1 MEKPK
6 LTYSIAIRTL
16 GTGGEKYRMLL
27 ESITHQSLPP
37 ERVLVYIAEGYVIP
51 DFRVGKEEYVV
62 VAKGM
67 ARQRILPYDE
77 ISSDCIL
84 LLDDDVRLGETA
96 AERLLKTLTEH
107 QADCVG
113 ADTFRNQDMSWKQ
126 KVAAFLLGGV
136 YPHSNEHW
144 AFCVLP
150 TGAFSYNKKPQP
162 RFYLSESCAGPA
174 SLWRKESFLA
184 LHLEDELWLEELGFP
199 YGEDLVTFHKLA
211 INGFRLGIDYG
222 VEIEH
227 MDGKTSSGNFKRQR
241 NRLELRTKAQFIIWW
256 RCFWQTTR
264 FSKTTMVLRFSLK
277 MLYLFV
283 LSLLATPLL
292 PKWDFPLQFLRGL
305 KGGWQFVHTPQFKSL
320 RPYQFRDN
328 SSTKFPS

>member
-1 MEKPK
+1 MEKSQ

-16 GTGGEKYRMLL
+16 GTGGEKYRILL
-27 ESITHQSLPP
+27 ESITTQTLVP
-37 ERVLVYIAEGYVIP
+37 ERVVVYIAEGYDIP
-51 DFRVGKEEYVV
+51 NYRIGKEEYVV
-62 VAKGM
+62 VPKGM
-67 ARQRILPYDE
+67 AKQRILPYQE

-84 LLDDDVRLGETA
+84 LLDDDLRLNPQVA
-96 AERLLKTLTEH
+96 KTMLEALQKH
-107 QADCVG
+107 NMDCVG
-113 ADTFRNQDMSWKQ
+113 CDIYQNQNMTLSEKIRAILVNGVFPRANDSYAF
-126 KVAAFLLGGV
+126 KVQ
-136 YPHSNEHW
+136 
-144 AFCVLP
+144 P
-150 TGAFSYNKKPQP
+150 TGSFSYNNNPQP
-162 RFYLSESCAGPA
+162 CLYESDSCAGA
-174 SLWRKESFLA
+174 AAMWKRETFLD
-184 LHLEDELWLEELGFP
+184 LHLEDELWLEELSFP

-264 FSKTTMVLRFSLK
+264 FSKTATVLRSSLK
-277 MLYLFV
+277 LLYLFV

-292 PKWDFPLQFLRGL
+292 QKWDFPLQFLRGL

-320 RPYQFRDN
+320 RPYQFRNN

>member
-27 ESITHQSLPP
+27 ESITHQSLSP

-62 VAKGM
+62 VPKGM

-113 ADTFRNQDMSWKQ
+113 SDTFHNQDMSWKQ

-136 YPHSNEHW
+136 YSHCNEHW

-174 SLWRKESFLA
+174 ALWRKESFQA
-184 LHLEDELWLEELGFP
+184 LHLEDELWLDALGFS
-199 YGEDLVTFHKLA
+199 YGDDLVEFYKLA
-211 INGFRLGIDYG
+211 VNGFRLGIDYG

-292 PKWDFPLQFLRGL
+292 QKWDFPLQFLRGL
-305 KGGWQFVHTPQFKSL
+305 KAGWQFVHTPQFKSL

>member
-62 VAKGM
+62 VPKGM

-222 VEIEH
+222 GQDFEWQLQ
-227 MDGKTSSGNFKRQR
+227 TSAQS
-241 NRLELRTKAQFIIWW
+241 LRTAHESTVYHLVEMF
-256 RCFWQTTR
+256 
-264 FSKTTMVLRFSLK
+264 
-277 MLYLFV
+277 
-283 LSLLATPLL
+283 LANNT
-292 PKWDFPLQFLRGL
+292 FF
-305 KGGWQFVHTPQFKSL
+305 
-320 RPYQFRDN
+320 
-328 SSTKFPS
+328 